1 MDRSV
6 PPLRL
11 CATAAPFD
19 TSASAP
25 GKFGLWWRSVYVEVL
40 RAPREVELVAADKAQ
55 GEEGWN
61 FECGCEG
68 KIALAPDSRR
78 TYIPISKAVRAL
90 PGGGGDSLGRSA
102 LTLPARR
109 QPG

>member
-19 TSASAP
+19 TPLALRETSDC
-25 GKFGLWWRSVYVEVL
+25 GGVL
-40 RAPREVELVAADKAQ
+40 SMLRCCARPREVELVAADKAQ
-55 GEEGWN
+55 GEEDWN

>member
-25 GKFGLWWRSVYVEVL
+25 EKFGLSGVLSVL
-40 RAPREVELVAADKAQ
+40 RCCARPRKVELVAADKAQ

-61 FECGCEG
+61 FECGCER
-68 KIALAPDSRR
+68 KIALAP
-78 TYIPISKAVRAL
+78 
-90 PGGGGDSLGRSA
+90 G
-102 LTLPARR
+102 
-109 QPG
+109 